1 MFGVR
6 AVVTRLR
13 AYIRFVTVVFR
24 KVKIKT
30 TWKYGANQLSA
41 GVFASV

>member
-1 MFGVR
+1 MEASGTV
-6 AVVTRLR
+6 ATRGR

-30 TWKYGANQLSA
+30 TAAACEISRTA
-41 GVFASV
+41 GISGFV